1 MTKISNRLLDQ
12 IKVGDTAS
20 TERVLQVRDVR
31 AWAAAFGEIG
41 PCDADS
47 DRQGAVAILSAI
59 LTALVGSTLPGAG
72 STVHAVT
79 VSLAEGARVN
89 LIDTRLTVT
98 LTVRDIQAAT
108 GRLTLTGQVADL
120 AGQPVITAVL
130 EVAAPLKSEQ
140 REMVEHRLDGLLQRC
155 AALKPMLTGIV
166 HPCSAEALAGAVE
179 AAQAELITPVLFG
192 PKAELQ
198 RLAKAASLSLDG
210 YRLVDTS
217 GPEESAMKAAM
228 EAGSGA
234 VQALMKGSLHTDV
247 LLHAILQKEANLRTG
262 RLISHCLMVSAP
274 TYARR
279 FVISDVAL
287 NIAPDTDQK
296 RDICQNAIGF
306 ARALGIETPK
316 VAILAAVET
325 VRTKMPA
332 TLDGAIL
339 AKMADRGQI
348 VGGVVDGPLDL
359 DAAVDAEAARIKQ
372 IRSPVAGVADV
383 LIVPNIEAGNMI
395 YKNLA
400 FMADAQTAGLVVGAR
415 VPVILTSRADTGDV
429 RRFSAAAAV
438 LYADALAKDP
448 SMLTPEIAE

>member
-1 MTKISNRLLDQ
+1 MTMVSNRLIDQ
-12 IKVGDTAS
+12 IEVGDTAS
-20 TERVLQVRDVR
+20 TERALQVRDVR
-31 AWAAAFGEIG
+31 AWAAAFGEVG
-41 PCDADS
+41 PCDAAS
-47 DRQGAVAILSAI
+47 DRQGAVAILTAI
-59 LTALVGSTLPGAG
+59 LTALVGSALPGPG
-72 STVHAVT
+72 STILSVAVT
-79 VSLAEGARVN
+79 LSESARVN
-89 LIDTRLTVT
+89 LIDTPLTATV
-98 LTVRDIQAAT
+98 TVRDVHVAT
-108 GRLTLTGQVADL
+108 GRVTLSGEVADSTGQSVM
-120 AGQPVITAVL
+120 TAVL
-130 EVAAPLKSEQ
+130 EVGAPLKPQQ
-140 REMVEHRLDGLLQRC
+140 RETVEHRLDGLLQRC
-155 AALKPMLTGIV
+155 RNLKPMLTGIV
-166 HPCSAEALAGAVE
+166 HPCSVEALVGAVE
-179 AAQAELITPVLFG
+179 AAQAGLITPIFYG
-192 PKAELQ
+192 PEADLHK
-198 RLAKAASLSLDG
+198 LATAAGLSLEG
-210 YRLVDTS
+210 FRLVDTS

-306 ARALGIETPK
+306 ARAMGIETPK

-348 VGGVVDGPLDL
+348 VGGLVDGPLDL

-372 IRSPVAGVADV
+372 IRSPVAGLADV

-415 VPVILTSRADTGDV
+415 VPIILTSRADTGDI

-438 LYADALAKDP
+438 LYADAIANDP
-448 SMLTPEIAE
+448 ALLTPEVAE